1 MAALFTELALIRWIP
16 ANVPYVAFYAN
27 LVLIASFLGIGLGI
41 LVGARTRSSGTP
53 FSVLL
58 LLIVGLVFASK
69 VDARFDPFNPLAAPS
84 VTQTAE
90 LVVPLLVFV
99 LVTATLAAIAV
110 PLGGLFRALPP
121 LVAYA
126 VDIAGSVTGV
136 LAFAACSALGLPPVV
151 WFAIAFGL
159 VAAGSALG
167 GARRPTLV
175 AFASA
180 ATSLVLLAGAAAL
193 SGDLWSPY
201 NRISPYR
208 TDGVLTIAANG
219 IPHQTFHSATATGR
233 PAFYEQV
240 YRWLP
245 DRRFDRVL
253 VIGAGNGTDVATAL
267 LRGASHVDAVEIDP
281 TILSLGVSEHP
292 DRPYADP
299 RVRRTVDDG
308 RAFLRRSTDRYD
320 LILFALT
327 DSLTLITTSSNL
339 RLESFLYTR
348 ESFAEA
354 VAHLTPDGVVAV
366 YNFYSDPWV
375 YERLSTTLREV
386 TGEEPLL
393 RIYPVGNAAAHAAGP
408 GVTQAK
414 ALRLVRDEVSPAAAV
429 TPDPATDDW
438 PFPYL
443 RERAVAPFY
452 VASLAVLLLLALG
465 SVLGVARLAGT
476 SLRGFSPHFFVL
488 GVAFLL
494 LETKSLATFALLFGT
509 TWLVNVLA
517 ITGVLLSVL
526 GAIAVNAWR
535 PVPRV
540 LLYPLLF
547 GSLALAY
554 ALPPDRLLFETPAL
568 RYGVAVLVAFAPV
581 FFANLVFTR
590 SFRDTAHPDMAFA
603 SNLLGAVAGGVLEYT
618 ALITGYRQ
626 LLVLVAV
633 LYVLAWLTGRGA
645 SAVHRERTA
654 AAVASS

>member
-1 MAALFTELALIRWIP
+1 MRAAGT
-16 ANVPYVAFYAN
+16 AFC
-27 LVLIASFLGIGLGI
+27 
-41 LVGARTRSSGTP
+41 
-53 FSVLL
+53 VLL
-58 LLIVGLVFASK
+58 LMIVGLVFASK
-69 VDARFDPFNPLAAPS
+69 VDARFDPFNPDAVRS

-90 LVVPLLVFV
+90 IVVPLLAFV
-99 LVTATLAAIAV
+99 LVAATLAAIAV
-110 PLGGLFRALPP
+110 PLAGLFRAIPP
-121 LVAYA
+121 LVAYG
-126 VDIAGSVTGV
+126 VDIAGSITGV

-151 WFAIAFGL
+151 WFAIAIGL
-159 VAAGSALG
+159 VATGAALG
-167 GARRPTLV
+167 GARRPSRLAFSSGAIVLV
-175 AFASA
+175 
-180 ATSLVLLAGAAAL
+180 VLAGVAAL

-208 TDGVLTIAANG
+208 SDGVLTIAANG
-219 IPHQTFHSATATGR
+219 IPHQTFHSASSPGR

-253 VIGAGNGTDVATAL
+253 VIGAGNGTDVASAL
-267 LRGASHVDAVEIDP
+267 AKGASRVDAVEIDP
-281 TILSLGVSEHP
+281 TILAMGVSEHP

-308 RAFLRRSTDRYD
+308 RAFLRRSADRYD

-348 ESFAEA
+348 EALAEA
-354 VAHLTPDGVVAV
+354 AAHLTPDGVIAI

-408 GVTQAK
+408 GVAQAK
-414 ALRLVRDEVSPAAAV
+414 ARGLVRDAVSPAAAV
-429 TPDPATDDW
+429 TPEAATDDW

-443 RERAVAPFY
+443 RERVLAPFY
-452 VASLAVLLLLALG
+452 VIALAVLLLLSLG
-465 SVLGVARLAGT
+465 SVFGVARLAGT
-476 SLRGFSPHFFVL
+476 SLRGFSPHFFAL

-517 ITGVLLSVL
+517 IVGVLLSVL
-526 GAIAVNAWR
+526 AAIAVNAWR
-535 PVPRV
+535 PVPRA

-547 GSLALAY
+547 GSLLVAYLLPTERLLLDVPLLRYALA
-554 ALPPDRLLFETPAL
+554 AA
-568 RYGVAVLVAFAPV
+568 VAFAPV

-590 SFRDTAHPDMAFA
+590 SFRDTAHPEMAFA
-603 SNLLGAVAGGVLEYT
+603 SNLLGAVVGGALEYT
-618 ALITGYRQ
+618 ALLTGYRQ

-633 LYVLAWLTGRGA
+633 LYALAWLAGGRMRALGD
-645 SAVHRERTA
+645 RE
-654 AAVASS
+654 AVAV

>member
-1 MAALFTELALIRWIP
+1 MAALFAELALIRWIP
-16 ANVPYVAFYAN
+16 ANVAYIAFYAN

-41 LVGARTRSSGTP
+41 LIGGRARGAGTA
-53 FSVLL
+53 FFVLL
-58 LLIVGLVFASK
+58 FATVALVFATK
-69 VDARFDPFNPLAAPS
+69 LDVRFGTLGE
-84 VTQTAE
+84 QAE
-90 LVVPLLVFV
+90 RSAIDVASLVVPLLAFV
-99 LVTATLAAIAV
+99 LVAATLAAIAV

-121 LVAYA
+121 LTAYA
-126 VDIAGSVTGV
+126 VDIGGSISGV
-136 LAFAACSALGLPPVV
+136 LAFAACSALGSPPLL
-151 WFAIAFGL
+151 WFAIVIAL
-159 VAAGSALG
+159 VAAAAALG
-167 GARRPTLV
+167 GATRPSRLAVACGASTLILLLG
-175 AFASA
+175 AS
-180 ATSLVLLAGAAAL
+180 TL

-208 TDGVLTIAANG
+208 QGGVLVIAANG
-219 IPHQTFHSATATGR
+219 IPHQTFHSASSPDR

-253 VIGAGNGTDVATAL
+253 VIGAGNGTDVASAL
-267 LRGASHVDAVEIDP
+267 VHGASLVDAVEIDP
-281 TILSLGVSEHP
+281 TILAMGVQEHP
-292 DRPYADP
+292 DRPYQDA

-308 RAFLRRSTDRYD
+308 RAFLRRSTERYD

-327 DSLTLITTSSNL
+327 DSLTLITSSSNL

-348 ESFAEA
+348 ESFVEA
-354 VAHLTPDGVVAV
+354 VAHLTPDGVIAV

-375 YERLSTTLREV
+375 YERLSTTLRDV
-386 TGEEPLL
+386 TGEDPLL
-393 RIYPVGNAAAHAAGP
+393 RTYATGNAAAHAAGP
-408 GVTQAK
+408 GVARARAQG
-414 ALRLVRDEVSPAAAV
+414 LVRDAVSPAAAV

-443 RERAVAPFY
+443 RERVLAPFY
-452 VASLAVLLLLALG
+452 IVALGVLLLISLA

-517 ITGVLLSVL
+517 IVGVLLSVFA
-526 GAIAVNAWR
+526 AIAVNAWR

-540 LLYPLLF
+540 FLYPLLF
-547 GSLALAY
+547 GSLLVAY
-554 ALPPDRLLFETPAL
+554 LLPPEQLLLDVPAL
-568 RYGVAVLVAFAPV
+568 RYALAAAVAFAPV

-603 SNLLGAVAGGVLEYT
+603 SNLLGAVVGGVLEYA
-618 ALITGYRQ
+618 ALLTGYRQ
-626 LLVLVAV
+626 LLVLVAA
-633 LYVLAWLTGRGA
+633 LYVVAWLAGGRA
-645 SAVHRERTA
+645 RTLADREAVPA
-654 AAVASS
+654 